1 MLLVMAIFAFG
12 IDDSPKSSSFIY
24 IFNRVEVLVENGGF
38 EHRVF
43 QAAVFLDGF
52 VELIGVARVSIEDG
66 DGVADVLSVLKA

>member
-1 MLLVMAIFAFG
+1 MAIFAFG
-12 IDDSPKSSSFIY
+12 IDDAPKSSRFIDL
-24 IFNRVEVLVENGGF
+24 FHRVDVVVENGGF